1 MLIVLFKGYCILLG
15 AFMFI
20 NSYCQDKIKLM
31 QNKRKSYNLLSITYN
46 IEWNQQE
53 QKELE
58 YLMFNKGY
66 SDESQYIRDMLKEVV

>member
-46 IEWNQQE
+46 IE
-53 QKELE
+53 
-58 YLMFNKGY
+58 
-66 SDESQYIRDMLKEVV
+66 